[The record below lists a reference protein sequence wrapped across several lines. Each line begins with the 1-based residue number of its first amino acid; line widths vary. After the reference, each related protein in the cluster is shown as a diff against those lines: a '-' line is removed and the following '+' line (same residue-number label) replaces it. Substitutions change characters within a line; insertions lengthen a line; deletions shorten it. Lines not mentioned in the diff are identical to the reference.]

1 MKFLLKLKNKE
12 NRFVGAAFLISD
24 ISKNVIED
32 LFRSSVIEHDWSED
46 NTLGNAIEILFNAI
60 YNVKESEG
68 GITYING
75 FDYSKKAEI
84 FVKKNLYRTFDFL
97 EDKSIFL
104 EERWVSS
111 AEDFADE
118 IIQITEPDNFV
129 Y

>member
-12 NRFVGAAFLISD
+12 NKFVGAAFLISD
-24 ISKNVIED
+24 INKEVIKE
-32 LFRSSVIEHDWSED
+32 LFLSSVIEHDWSED
-46 NTLGNAIEILFNAI
+46 NTLENAIEILFNAI

-68 GITYING
+68 GITYINR

-118 IIQITEPDNFV
+118 VIQITEPDNSL

>member
-12 NRFVGAAFLISD
+12 NKFVGAAFLISD
-24 ISKNVIED
+24 INKDVIAE
-32 LFRSSVIEHDWSED
+32 LFLSSVIEHDWSED
-46 NTLGNAIEILFNAI
+46 NTLENAIEILFNAI

-68 GITYING
+68 GITYINK
-75 FDYSKKAEI
+75 FDYSKNAEI

-111 AEDFADE
+111 AEDFVDE